1 MQEKIFTFI
10 EQETMG
16 QRFIK
21 VATESYQDFKTNP
34 KQFFSNFFA
43 KDPNLSKQRQYIKV
57 GMAGAMF
64 CWLLMI
70 VIYIGIY
77 FYSPAQEVEE
87 TVQSQKLIMFV
98 ALPPTVKP
106 KPVMA
111 KANNKSGGG
120 GGGGNHSMT
129 PPINGNL
136 PKAIFENPIVSPSTK
151 PPEIKNPSL
160 PVLPTIKVQP
170 ELIDQVDKNIS
181 LGIPNG
187 INGLPSDGPGS
198 GGGIGTNRGGAVGGG
213 IGYGYGP
220 GIGDNTGSGPSRIG
234 GNDDK
239 VYNPNKNIV
248 NPIIT
253 YKQKPKYTTEGQRD
267 KIQGSVILSAILSK
281 DGTISEIKVVRGLG
295 YGLDEEAIKAAY
307 KIKFVPGKKNDQP
320 INVRVRLEFVFQLL

>member
-34 KQFFSNFFA
+34 KQFFRNFFA

-57 GMAGAMF
+57 GLAGAMF

-77 FYSPAQEVEE
+77 FYSPAQEVVEI
-87 TVQSQKLIMFV
+87 TQSQKLIMYV

-129 PPINGNL
+129 PPSKGKL

-170 ELIDQVDKNIS
+170 ELIEAQNKNLS
-181 LGIPNG
+181 FGIPNATNDLASG
-187 INGLPSDGPGS
+187 GPGS

-220 GIGDNTGSGPSRIG
+220 GIGDNTGGGPSRIG
-234 GNDDK
+234 DNK
-239 VYNPNKNIV
+239 VYNASKSIV
-248 NPIIT
+248 NPVIT
-253 YKQKPKYTTEGQRD
+253 YKQKPKYTTEAQRD

-281 DGTISEIKVVRGLG
+281 DGTISELKVVRGLG

-320 INVRVRLEFVFQLL
+320 INVRVSLEFVFQLL

>member
-57 GMAGAMF
+57 GLAGAMF

-77 FYSPAQEVEE
+77 FYSPAQEVVEI
-87 TVQSQKLIMFV
+87 TQSQKLIMYV

-106 KPVMA
+106 KPV
-111 KANNKSGGG
+111 KASNKSGGG
-120 GGGGNHSMT
+120 GGGGDRSMT
-129 PPINGNL
+129 PPSKGKL
-136 PKAIFENPIVSPSTK
+136 PKAVFENPIVSPSTK
-151 PPEIKNPSL
+151 PPEIKNPVL

-170 ELIDQVDKNIS
+170 ELIEAQNKNLS
-181 LGIPNG
+181 FGIPNATNDLASG
-187 INGLPSDGPGS
+187 GPGS
-198 GGGIGTNRGGAVGGG
+198 GGGIGTNRGGAVGDS

-220 GIGDNTGSGPSRIG
+220 GIGDNTGGGPSRIG
-234 GNDDK
+234 DNK
-239 VYNPNKNIV
+239 VYNASKSIV
-248 NPIIT
+248 NPVIT
-253 YKQKPKYTTEGQRD
+253 YKQKPKYTTEAQRD

-281 DGTISEIKVVRGLG
+281 DGTISELKVVRGLG

-320 INVRVRLEFVFQLL
+320 INVRVSLEFVFQLL

>member
-21 VATESYQDFKTNP
+21 VVSESYKDFKTNP
-34 KQFFSNFFA
+34 KQFFINFLA

-57 GMAGAMF
+57 GLAGAMF

-70 VIYIGIY
+70 VIYVGIY
-77 FYSPAQEVEE
+77 FYSPAQEVVE
-87 TVQSQKLIMFV
+87 TTQSQKLIMFV

-106 KPVMA
+106 KHV
-111 KANNKSGGG
+111 KASNKSGGG
-120 GGGGNHSMT
+120 GGGGDRSMT
-129 PPINGNL
+129 APSKGKL
-136 PKAIFENPIVSPSTK
+136 PKAVFENPIVSPSVK
-151 PPEIKNPSL
+151 PPEIKNPVL

-170 ELIDQVDKNIS
+170 ELIEAQNKNLS
-181 LGIPNG
+181 FGIPNATNDLLSG
-187 INGLPSDGPGS
+187 GTGS
-198 GGGIGTNRGGAVGGG
+198 GGGIGTNRGGAVGDG

-220 GIGDNTGSGPSRIG
+220 GIGDNTGGGPSRIG
-234 GNDDK
+234 DNK
-239 VYNPNKNIV
+239 VYNASKSIV
-248 NPIIT
+248 NPVIT

-281 DGTISEIKVVRGLG
+281 DGTISELKVVRGLG

>member
-21 VATESYQDFKTNP
+21 VASESYQDFKTNP
-34 KQFFSNFFA
+34 KQFFSNFLA

-57 GMAGAMF
+57 GLAGAMF

-70 VIYIGIY
+70 VIYVGIY

-106 KPVMA
+106 KSTMT
-111 KANNKSGGG
+111 KASNKSGGG
-120 GGGGNHSMT
+120 GGGGSYSMT
-129 PPINGNL
+129 PPSKGKL
-136 PKAIFENPIVSPSTK
+136 PKAVFENPIVSPSVK
-151 PPEIKNPSL
+151 PPEIKNPVL

-170 ELIDQVDKNIS
+170 ELIEAQNKNLS
-181 LGIPNG
+181 FGIPNAT
-187 INGLPSDGPGS
+187 NDLPSAGPGS
-198 GGGIGTNRGGAVGGG
+198 GGGIGTNRGGAVGDG

-220 GIGDNTGSGPSRIG
+220 GIGDNTGGGPSRIG
-234 GNDDK
+234 DNK
-239 VYNPNKNIV
+239 VYNASKSIV
-248 NPIIT
+248 NPVIT

-281 DGTISEIKVVRGLG
+281 DGTISELKVVRGLG

-307 KIKFVPGKKNDQP
+307 KIKFLPGRKNDQP

>member
-21 VATESYQDFKTNP
+21 VASESYQDFKTNP
-34 KQFFSNFFA
+34 KQFFSNFLA

-57 GMAGAMF
+57 GLAGAMF

-77 FYSPAQEVEE
+77 FYSPVQEVVE
-87 TVQSQKLIMFV
+87 TTQSQKLIMFV
-98 ALPPTVKP
+98 ALPPAAKP
-106 KPVMA
+106 KPV
-111 KANNKSGGG
+111 KASNKSGGG
-120 GGGGNHSMT
+120 GGGGDRSMT
-129 PPINGNL
+129 APSKGKL
-136 PKAIFENPIVSPSTK
+136 PKAVFENPIVSPSIK
-151 PPEIKNPSL
+151 PPEIKNPVL

-170 ELIDQVDKNIS
+170 ELIEAQNKNLS
-181 LGIPNG
+181 FGIPNATSDLAS
-187 INGLPSDGPGS
+187 NGSGN
-198 GGGIGTNRGGAVGGG
+198 GGGIGTNQGGG
-213 IGYGYGP
+213 VGIGIGAGYGP
-220 GIGDNTGSGPSRIG
+220 GIGDNTGGGPSRIG
-234 GNDDK
+234 DNK
-239 VYNPNKNIV
+239 VYNASKSII
-248 NPIIT
+248 NPVIT

-281 DGTISEIKVVRGLG
+281 DGTISELKVVRGLG

-307 KIKFVPGKKNDQP
+307 LIKFIPGKKNDQP

>member
-34 KQFFSNFFA
+34 KQFFRNFFA

-57 GMAGAMF
+57 GLAGAMF

-77 FYSPAQEVEE
+77 FYSPAQEVVEI
-87 TVQSQKLIMFV
+87 TQSQKLIMYV
-98 ALPPTVKP
+98 ALPPAIKP

-111 KANNKSGGG
+111 KASSKSGGG
-120 GGGGNHSMT
+120 GGGGDRSMT
-129 PPINGNL
+129 APSKGKL
-136 PKAIFENPIVSPSTK
+136 PKAVFENPIISPSTK
-151 PPEIKNPSL
+151 PPEIKNPVL

-170 ELIDQVDKNIS
+170 ELIEAQNKNLS
-181 LGIPNG
+181 FGIPNATNDLASG
-187 INGLPSDGPGS
+187 GPGS

-220 GIGDNTGSGPSRIG
+220 GIGDNTGGGPSRIG
-234 GNDDK
+234 DNK
-239 VYNPNKNIV
+239 VYNASKSIV
-248 NPIIT
+248 NPVIT
-253 YKQKPKYTTEGQRD
+253 YKQKPKYTTEAQRD

-281 DGTISEIKVVRGLG
+281 DGTISELKVVRGLG

-320 INVRVRLEFVFQLL
+320 INVRVSLEFVFQLL